1 MTFSIR
7 SIRSGRV
14 SDVLVIIRAR
24 MLKEANRNSCL
35 CCSQSSMYVALAS
48 FSRPARGS
56 IFYNVPLKEGLKFD
70 YELEPFNARDEN
82 SIVLLSVADCHL
94 ARKALAH

>member
-1 MTFSIR
+1 
-7 SIRSGRV
+7 
-14 SDVLVIIRAR
+14 

-35 CCSQSSMYVALAS
+35 CCSHESSVFEALAS

-82 SIVLLSVADCHL
+82 SIVLMSVADCHL

>member
-1 MTFSIR
+1 
-7 SIRSGRV
+7 
-14 SDVLVIIRAR
+14 

-35 CCSQSSMYVALAS
+35 CCSQSSVFETLAS

-70 YELEPFNARDEN
+70 YELEPFNARDKN
-82 SIVLLSVADCHL
+82 NIVLMSVADCHL